1 MTTTV
6 SVTGPDFI
14 ALQVRDV
21 DTAAAFF
28 ERQLGL
34 RRAPASPP
42 GAVVFATEPVAF
54 AVREP
59 LPGVDLD
66 SVERPGLGV
75 ALWFKTSDPQALHDR
90 LQAAGTPIVK
100 TPQEGPFGTMFTFLG
115 PEGYAIT
122 AHGN

>member
-1 MTTTV
+1 MTATLL
-6 SVTGPDFI
+6 GPDFV

-21 DTAAAFF
+21 EAAAAFC
-28 ERQLGL
+28 EQHLGL

-66 SVERPGLGV
+66 GADRPGLGV
-75 ALWFKTSDPQALHDR
+75 ALWFRATDAQELHDQ
-90 LQAAGTPIVK
+90 LVAAGVTVLSPPRA
-100 TPQEGPFGTMFTFLG
+100 TPFGLAFTFAG

>member
-1 MTTTV
+1 MTTAA

-28 ERQLGL
+28 ETQLGL
-34 RRAPASPP
+34 HRAPASPP
-42 GAVVFATEPVAF
+42 GAVVFTTEPVAF

-75 ALWFKTSDPQALHDR
+75 ALWFRTSDAQALHDR
-90 LQAAGTPIVK
+90 LQAAGTPIIK
-100 TPQEGPFGTMFTFLG
+100 APEDSPFGTMFTFLG